1 MQTLT
6 LIIAAIALAL
16 LTSSDPN
23 PLVGR
28 WETKP
33 SPKGNVTGL
42 YMKADSSFE
51 GFINKKPFV
60 TGTYTYRDSLLSFVD
75 NGCNRT
81 RGLYK
86 VIFFSEGDSMRFE
99 PISDTCT
106 ERRNGMSKT
115 IMGRIK

>member
-1 MQTLT
+1 MKIM
-6 LIIAAIALAL
+6 IIAAIALTLAC
-16 LTSSDPN
+16 TEPN
-23 PLVGR
+23 PLLGR

-42 YMKADSSFE
+42 HMKADSSFE
-51 GFINKKPFV
+51 GYFNKKPFV
-60 TGTYTYRDSLLSFVD
+60 SGTYTYIDKDSVLSFVD
-75 NGCNRT
+75 NGCDNA
-81 RGLYK
+81 RGAYK
-86 VIFFSEGDSMRFE
+86 VVFFSQGDSIRFE

>member
-1 MQTLT
+1 MKIM
-6 LIIAAIALAL
+6 IIAAIALTLAA
-16 LTSSDPN
+16 TSDPN
-23 PLVGR
+23 PLLGR

-51 GFINKKPFV
+51 GFFNKKPFV
-60 TGTYTYRDSLLSFVD
+60 TGTYTYKDSLLSFVD

-86 VIFFSEGDSMRFE
+86 VIFFSEGDSIRFE
-99 PISDTCT
+99 PVSDTCT

>member
-1 MQTLT
+1 MKIM
-6 LIIAAIALAL
+6 IIAALAL
-16 LTSSDPN
+16 MLAATSDPN
-23 PLVGR
+23 PLLGR

-51 GFINKKPFV
+51 GFFNKKPFV
-60 TGTYTYRDSLLSFVD
+60 TGTYTYKDSLLSFVD
-75 NGCNRT
+75 NGCNKA

-86 VIFFSEGDSMRFE
+86 VIFFSEGDSIRFE
-99 PISDTCT
+99 PVSDTCT

>member
-1 MQTLT
+1 MKIM
-6 LIIAAIALAL
+6 IIAAIALMFAAA
-16 LTSSDPN
+16 SDPN

-28 WETKP
+28 WETNP

-51 GFINKKPFV
+51 GFFNKKPFV

-115 IMGRIK
+115 IMGRLK

>member
-1 MQTLT
+1 MKIMIIAVVALT
-6 LIIAAIALAL
+6 LAAA
-16 LTSSDPN
+16 SDPN

-51 GFINKKPFV
+51 GFFNKKPFV

-75 NGCNRT
+75 NGCNGA

-86 VIFFSEGDSMRFE
+86 VIWFSEGDSIRFE

-115 IMGRIK
+115 IMGRLK

>member
-1 MQTLT
+1 MKIM
-6 LIIAAIALAL
+6 IIAAIALMLAAA
-16 LTSSDPN
+16 SDPN

-51 GFINKKPFV
+51 GFFNKKPFV

-75 NGCNRT
+75 NGCNHT

-86 VIFFSEGDSMRFE
+86 VIFFSAGDSIRFE
-99 PISDTCT
+99 PVSDTCT

>member
-1 MQTLT
+1 MKIM
-6 LIIAAIALAL
+6 IIAAVAFALAAA
-16 LTSSDPN
+16 SEPN

-60 TGTYTYRDSLLSFVD
+60 TGTYTYKDSLLSFVD

-86 VIFFSEGDSMRFE
+86 VIFFSEGDSIRFE
-99 PISDTCT
+99 PVSDTCT

>member
-6 LIIAAIALAL
+6 LIITAIALMLA
-16 LTSSDPN
+16 TASGPN

-42 YMKADSSFE
+42 NMKADSSFE
-51 GFINKKPFV
+51 GFINRKPFV
-60 TGTYTYRDSLLSFVD
+60 TGTYTYKDSLLSFVD
-75 NGCNRT
+75 NGCSKT

-86 VIFFSEGDSMRFE
+86 VIWFSEGDSIRFE

>member
-1 MQTLT
+1 MKIM
-6 LIIAAIALAL
+6 IIAAIALMFAAA
-16 LTSSDPN
+16 SDPN

-51 GFINKKPFV
+51 GFFNKKPFV

-86 VIFFSEGDSMRFE
+86 VIFFSEGDSNFLGADRGNAVIE
-99 PISDTCT
+99 LEHLYIQLAGP
-106 ERRNGMSKT
+106 ERLQ
-115 IMGRIK
+115 